1 MGSITHQD
9 GELQVNGDTKINTD
23 SAICS
28 SFPFIDQVNTPG
40 GQCTGHQ
47 VVGIEGLTEAPA
59 GGDRSDE
66 GNQGVVDGYLPD
78 GIATEQFVVKRKSR
92 GGDTDQ

>member
-28 SFPFIDQVNTPG
+28 SFPFIDQINAPS
-40 GQCTGHQ
+40 GQCSGNQ
-47 VVGIEGLTEAPA
+47 VMRIEGFAQAPA
-59 GGDRSDE
+59 GGDCPDK
-66 GNQGVVDGYLPD
+66 GNQGVVNSYLTD
-78 GIATEQFVVKRKSR
+78 GITAEQFVIERKSGR
-92 GGDTDQ
+92 GDTDQ